1 MSEREYD
8 VQRHRIRYELPRLDE
23 SELVADPMTIFT
35 AWLEGAAAAGVTE
48 PNAMVIATAGV
59 DGRPRARTVLLRGY
73 DENGFV
79 FFTNYESTKGRQIA
93 ENPWASACL
102 SWLAIHR
109 QVIIE
114 GRVEKLPAEASDRY
128 FDSRPPESQIASA
141 LSPQSQV
148 IDSIQALEA
157 RMLELREKHPTGIR
171 RPEHWG
177 GYRIVPDTVEMW
189 QGNVGRLHDRF
200 RFRRDADQW
209 RRERLA
215 P

>member
-1 MSEREYD
+1 MTERDYD
-8 VQRHRIRYELPRLDE
+8 VQHHRVRYELPRLDE
-23 SELVADPMTIFT
+23 SELVTDPLTVFA
-35 AWLEGAAAAGVTE
+35 AWLDGAAAAGVHE
-48 PNAMVIATAGV
+48 PNAMVVATAGA
-59 DGRPRARTVLLRGY
+59 DRHPRARTVLLRGY
-73 DENGFV
+73 DQGGFS
-79 FFTNYESTKGRQIA
+79 FFTNYDSTKGRQIA
-93 ENPWASACL
+93 ENPWASACF

-148 IDSIQALEA
+148 IESIEALES
-157 RMLELREKHPTGIR
+157 RMLELRQQYPDGIK
-171 RPEHWG
+171 RPENWG

-200 RFRRDADQW
+200 RFRRDGESW